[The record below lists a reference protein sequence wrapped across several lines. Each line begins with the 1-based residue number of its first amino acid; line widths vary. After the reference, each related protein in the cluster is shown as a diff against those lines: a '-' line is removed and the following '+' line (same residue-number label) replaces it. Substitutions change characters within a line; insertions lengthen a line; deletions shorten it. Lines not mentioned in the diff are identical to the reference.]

1 VAAVP
6 ANVEV
11 MDSELREQ
19 LDKLERTAAE
29 LEVAAKKALG
39 FVSTLE
45 YMGITFNV
53 SRRFVIADMSPLAFF
68 HLVEHIDDGIESA
81 VVRLYYRLTPLLTC
95 RHQWTPLKRSAD
107 EQVRGLAKA
116 GPQVCSACTAY
127 ALGHSLPVVG
137 RSLSDIG

>member
-1 VAAVP
+1 MVAIT
-6 ANVEV
+6 VEV
-11 MDSELREQ
+11 MDRELREQ
-19 LDKLERTAAE
+19 LDKLERAAAE

-81 VVRLYYRLTPLLTC
+81 VVRLYYRLTPCFPAATAGC
-95 RHQWTPLKRSAD
+95 R
-107 EQVRGLAKA
+107 
-116 GPQVCSACTAY
+116 
-127 ALGHSLPVVG
+127 
-137 RSLSDIG
+137 